1 MERVPAIDDVDGF
14 FLPKPTR
21 LEPGMV
27 HPAPL
32 LQPVVDDATLSAA
45 ITMRHTDFR
54 MAIAPLR
61 FDWRRDATG
70 AAADLRSD
78 RGRLPLP

>member
-32 LQPVVDDATLSAA
+32 LQPVVNDATLSAA